1 MSRGLLITFEGSE
14 GAGKTTQINLLAE
27 HLRASGRTV
36 LLTREPGGTD
46 FGEEVRNI
54 LKHAPYGERLTDE
67 AELLLFVAARA
78 QIVREV
84 IRPALGRGEIVICDR
99 FIDST
104 LAYQGAGRGIDVN
117 FIRELN
123 RFATGD
129 LAPHRTFFLDLP
141 VETGLA
147 RARHRAAAN
156 APTDR
161 METMNT
167 LFYDRVAW
175 CYRQLAEAE
184 PERIVTVD
192 ATQSPE
198 ALAAVIRADSIFTGA

>member
-1 MSRGLLITFEGSE
+1 MTGLLITFEGSE
-14 GAGKTTQINLLAE
+14 GAGKTTQIAKLAE
-27 HLRASGRTV
+27 HLRAAGRTV

-54 LKHAPYGERLTDE
+54 LKHAPYGDRLTDE
-67 AELLLFVAARA
+67 AELLLFIAARA

-84 IRPALGRGEIVICDR
+84 IRPALARGEVVLSDR
-99 FIDST
+99 FTDST

-117 FIRELN
+117 FIRSLN
-123 RFATGD
+123 DFATGG
-129 LAPHRTFFLDLP
+129 LKPHRTYFLDLP
-141 VETGLA
+141 VEAGLA
-147 RARHRAAAN
+147 RAKHRAAAN

-175 CYRQLAEAE
+175 CYRQLAESE
-184 PERIVTVD
+184 TERIVTLD
-192 ATQSPE
+192 ATKTPDE
-198 ALAAVIRADSIFTGA
+198 IFAHIRADKIFH

>member
-1 MSRGLLITFEGSE
+1 MNGLLVTFEGSE
-14 GAGKTTQINLLAE
+14 GAGKTTQIAKLAE

-54 LKHAPYGERLTDE
+54 LKHAPYGDRLTDE
-67 AELLLFVAARA
+67 AELLLFIAARA

-84 IRPALGRGEIVICDR
+84 IRPALARGEVVLCDR
-99 FIDST
+99 FTDST

-117 FIRELN
+117 FIRGLN
-123 RFATGD
+123 DFATGG
-129 LAPHRTFFLDLP
+129 LKPHRTYFLDLP
-141 VETGLA
+141 VEAGLA
-147 RARHRAAAN
+147 RAKHRAAAN

-175 CYRQLAEAE
+175 CYRQLAESE
-184 PERIVTVD
+184 PERILTLD
-192 ATQSPE
+192 ATKTPDE
-198 ALAAVIRADSIFTGA
+198 IFAYIRADKIFG

>member
-1 MSRGLLITFEGSE
+1 MLISFEGSE
-14 GAGKTTQINLLAE
+14 GAGKSTQIAKLAE

-54 LKHAPYGERLTDE
+54 LKHAPYGDRLTDE
-67 AELLLFVAARA
+67 AELLLFIAARA

-84 IRPALGRGEIVICDR
+84 IKPALARGEVVLCDR
-99 FIDST
+99 FTDST
-104 LAYQGAGRGIDVN
+104 LAYQGAGRGLDVN
-117 FIRELN
+117 FIRSLN
-123 RFATGD
+123 DFATGG
-129 LAPHRTFFLDLP
+129 LNPHRTYFLDLP
-141 VETGLA
+141 TETGLA
-147 RARHRAAAN
+147 RARNRAAAN

-175 CYRQLAEAE
+175 CYRQLGEAE
-184 PERIVTVD
+184 PTRIVTLD
-192 ATQSPE
+192 AAQTPE
-198 ALAAVIRADSIFTGA
+198 TLAGLIRDDLRNLA

>member
-1 MSRGLLITFEGSE
+1 MTGLLITFEGSE
-14 GAGKTTQINLLAE
+14 GAGKSTQIAKLAE

-36 LLTREPGGTD
+36 QLTREPGGTD
-46 FGEEVRNI
+46 FGEEVRDI
-54 LKHAPYGERLTDE
+54 LKHAPYGDRLTDE

-78 QIVREV
+78 QLVREV
-84 IRPALGRGEIVICDR
+84 IRPALARGEVVLCDR

-104 LAYQGAGRGIDVN
+104 LAYQGAGRGLDVN
-117 FIRELN
+117 FIRSLN
-123 RFATGD
+123 DFATGG
-129 LAPHRTFFLDLP
+129 LKPHRTYFLDLP
-141 VETGLA
+141 VEVGLA

-175 CYRQLAEAE
+175 CFRQLAESE
-184 PERIVTVD
+184 PARIVTLD
-192 ATQSPE
+192 ATQTPD
-198 ALAAVIRADSIFTGA
+198 AIFAQIRADKIFR